1 MLGTLRQFPG
11 ARRTPA
17 LAAGVVLAALLLAAC
32 GGGEPAPQSPLDQA
46 AIADDG
52 APAASSPAE
61 SPNGVG
67 TKAGAEAGPDVDADG
82 EADAEADAEAETS
95 PPTAPQTRR
104 LLMPDR
110 RCDDCTLVDAAFS
123 APPGATAYFGVL
135 DGAAYRI
142 LVPDDWNGAL
152 VLWAHG
158 FSGLNEEG
166 TDLNPALGFG
176 NLMPVRLLPSFG
188 YAWAASTYC
197 SNGFVPALGVD
208 ELLRLKDRF
217 VEEVGPPRRVYVLGA
232 SMGGATAQLMA
243 QEFPEE
249 IDGALAFC
257 GALGNAAG
265 VDFVASWHAVAA
277 WILGDF
283 PSRPDGDGI
292 LAWAARLGTIED
304 GELHL
309 TPDGDRFAAV
319 IRALTGGDRWGF
331 LAGLAGA
338 WSINWEFGAIVW
350 PDILAGEQAR
360 QPGAVISHDSSL
372 AAFDTVDV
380 VYAVDPPGAI
390 DIDALNAEV
399 VRFAATTDARRDP
412 ALGIATGGLEVPLLT
427 LKGTGDIETPI
438 SLDAAYQ
445 LLVRQ
450 TGYSDNLVTRAV
462 RRAGHCNFSTNELVR
477 ALQDLSLWIEDG
489 IRPAGEDLTGDLAA
503 VGVDFTAPFD
513 PDDPFAPLP

>member
-82 EADAEADAEAETS
+82 EADAEAETS

-166 TDLNPALGFG
+166 TDLNPVLGFG

-188 YAWAASTYC
+188 YAWAASTYR

-208 ELLRLKDRF
+208 ELLRLKDCF

-331 LAGLAGA
+331 LAGLADA

-380 VYAVDPPGAI
+380 VYAVDPPGATP
-390 DIDALNAEV
+390 LWV
-399 VRFAATTDARRDP
+399 SPPAASKFRCSRSRGLEISRPPSRWMPRTSCWFGRRD
-412 ALGIATGGLEVPLLT
+412 
-427 LKGTGDIETPI
+427 
-438 SLDAAYQ
+438 
-445 LLVRQ
+445 
-450 TGYSDNLVTRAV
+450 TRTT
-462 RRAGHCNFSTNELVR
+462 S
-477 ALQDLSLWIEDG
+477 
-489 IRPAGEDLTGDLAA
+489 
-503 VGVDFTAPFD
+503 
-513 PDDPFAPLP
+513 